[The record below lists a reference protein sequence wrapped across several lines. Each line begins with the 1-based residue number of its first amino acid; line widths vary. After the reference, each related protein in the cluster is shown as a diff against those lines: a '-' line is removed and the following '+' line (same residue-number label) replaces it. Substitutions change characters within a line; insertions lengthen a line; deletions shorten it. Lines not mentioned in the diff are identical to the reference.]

1 MINIE
6 QIQNEI
12 EIVKETIISNE
23 EQLLHFKEK
32 YLTRSGIL
40 PQIYSEIGKMKG
52 INASICLYKMI
63 ELRHFIDEKIK
74 SYRG

>member
-23 EQLLHFKEK
+23 EQLLHFK
-32 YLTRSGIL
+32 
-40 PQIYSEIGKMKG
+40 
-52 INASICLYKMI
+52 
-63 ELRHFIDEKIK
+63 KIPTPK
-74 SYRG
+74 RNTPSDIFWKLVR